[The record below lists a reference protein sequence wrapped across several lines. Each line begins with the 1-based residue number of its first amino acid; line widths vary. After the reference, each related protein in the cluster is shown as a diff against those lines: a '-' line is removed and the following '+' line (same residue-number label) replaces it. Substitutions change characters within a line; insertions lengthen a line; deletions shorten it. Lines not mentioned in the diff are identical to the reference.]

1 MTSRYSKNLAPLPPH
16 CFPFFNFEYVFI
28 ESLIL
33 GTGET
38 LYLLSFTE
46 TRKDLQLLQ
55 WKLMKHKCSWSCQ
68 QETDGWRERSWM
80 MTHLW
85 SLSGGHSLIFVLGTS
100 SREQH
105 CGWFFWRK
113 TGEEKN
119 KWHTDNTTLKIMWL
133 QVPFLSIISA
143 QFCFGWEGLKYCMEI
158 AWYI

>member
-1 MTSRYSKNLAPLPPH
+1 M
-16 CFPFFNFEYVFI
+16 FI

-68 QETDGWRERSWM
+68 QATDGWRERSWM

-85 SLSGGHSLIFVLGTS
+85 SLSGGRSLIFVLGTS

-105 CGWFFWRK
+105 CEWFFWRK
-113 TGEEKN
+113 TREEKN
-119 KWHTDNTTLKIMWL
+119 QMAHWQHYFENHVVASTISFRN
-133 QVPFLSIISA
+133 LSTVSVLIEKVLSTAWKQHGISSGNYST
-143 QFCFGWEGLKYCMEI
+143 GWKENSR
-158 AWYI
+158 